1 MSSSAFILYII
12 HVCVYSCIF
21 LEISSLQDIHQLM
34 VIFLERERDG
44 YGLGYGLK
52 REFHFFLSIH
62 LSCLAILQ
70 SCVTLIIK
78 KKLKW
83 EKKERT
89 RGCRK
94 LTFIETRL
102 APHINDSY
110 KQ

>member
-34 VIFLERERDG
+34 VICLERERDG

-52 REFHFFLSIH
+52 REIHFFLSIH

-70 SCVTLIIK
+70 SCVNLIIK
-78 KKLKW
+78 K
-83 EKKERT
+83 
-89 RGCRK
+89 
-94 LTFIETRL
+94 
-102 APHINDSY
+102 N
-110 KQ
+110 